1 MSEIPYEIPSYRYD
15 SEEQNAR
22 VVGTLAYAMGLAGT
36 TQFAHYFKK
45 VKDER
50 GILRVTWQSTH
61 ALKLYAH
68 YVDRAWVEYGGETR
82 EVKHTVG

>member
-1 MSEIPYEIPSYRYD
+1 MTNVPYEIPATRYD

-22 VVGTLAYAMGLAGT
+22 VIGVLAYAMGLAGS

-50 GILRVTWQSTH
+50 GILHVTWKSLRAQQI
-61 ALKLYAH
+61 YGH
-68 YVDRAWVEYGGETR
+68 YVERAWVEYGGED
-82 EVKHTVG
+82 EVKHSVG